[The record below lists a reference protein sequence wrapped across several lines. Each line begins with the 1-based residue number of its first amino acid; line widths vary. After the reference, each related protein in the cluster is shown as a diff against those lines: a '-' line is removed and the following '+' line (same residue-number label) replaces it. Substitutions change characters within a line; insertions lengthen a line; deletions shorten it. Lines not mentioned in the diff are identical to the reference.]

1 MLQPDFKKFCWNC
14 NIGGGATSEEL
25 KERCLGEGSY
35 QACSSGNSDCFVTMR
50 KNEGKVNML
59 QMGCKQ
65 PAACANES
73 SQTMQG
79 QSPHCRQSFI
89 TRIWPIQTDIDWNPR
104 HLKTLW
110 TLGLVHRWRLYKR
123 LLHRKREFLG
133 VSEILYYRY
142 ENWWSNWRGSRA
154 GRGNVNVPSSVPQ
167 LRLLYYFYGL
177 WWLFIRI
184 WSWHA
189 FSQHSRGR
197 IQM

>member
-1 MLQPDFKKFCWNC
+1 MFQNQIEIKMMLQPDFKKFCWNC

-79 QSPHCRQSFI
+79 QSPHCRHSFI

-123 LLHRKREFLG
+123 LLHRKREFWEFRKYCITAMKTGDLIG
-133 VSEILYYRY
+133 GGHVLE
-142 ENWWSNWRGSRA
+142 EE
-154 GRGNVNVPSSVPQ
+154 
-167 LRLLYYFYGL
+167 
-177 WWLFIRI
+177 
-184 WSWHA
+184 
-189 FSQHSRGR
+189 
-197 IQM
+197 M

>member
-14 NIGGGATSEEL
+14 NIGGAATSEEL

-79 QSPHCRQSFI
+79 QSPHCRHSFI
-89 TRIWPIQTDIDWNPR
+89 TGIDLFRRIQTGIQDILRHYGPWDWSIGEGYISGYYTGNGSFWEFR
-104 HLKTLW
+104 KYCITAMKTGDLIDGDHV
-110 TLGLVHRWRLYKR
+110 L
-123 LLHRKREFLG
+123 E
-133 VSEILYYRY
+133 E
-142 ENWWSNWRGSRA
+142 E
-154 GRGNVNVPSSVPQ
+154 
-167 LRLLYYFYGL
+167 
-177 WWLFIRI
+177 
-184 WSWHA
+184 
-189 FSQHSRGR
+189 
-197 IQM
+197 M

>member
-14 NIGGGATSEEL
+14 NIGGAETSEEL

-79 QSPHCRQSFI
+79 QSPHCRNSFI
-89 TRIWPIQTDIDWNPR
+89 ILQIETDVDWYFRRSRPWNEPLDEGYISDNR
-104 HLKTLW
+104 YITPD
-110 TLGLVHRWRLYKR
+110 TR
-123 LLHRKREFLG
+123 LLGFLG
-133 VSEILYYRY
+133 VSELMLFSVVMPF
-142 ENWWSNWRGSRA
+142 ENWWSNWRWSRA

-167 LRLLYYFYGL
+167 FRLLYCFYGL
-177 WWLFIRI
+177 W
-184 WSWHA
+184 
-189 FSQHSRGR
+189 
-197 IQM
+197 